1 MTLSDLQGYS
11 TQGVAL
17 RTGPPCSVS
26 RPTSHAP
33 GRRPGGDCPPT
44 RVTDE
49 DRHQREIQYDMIR
62 VKNVRILV
70 FNGQELVTYYGTLLE
85 NPTLGIKR
93 YNRPICR
100 LTS

>member
-1 MTLSDLQGYS
+1 
-11 TQGVAL
+11 
-17 RTGPPCSVS
+17 
-26 RPTSHAP
+26 
-33 GRRPGGDCPPT
+33 
-44 RVTDE
+44 
-49 DRHQREIQYDMIR
+49 MIR